1 MRFALALVS
10 AAVVAVVSLGVA
22 AGGEP
27 KRGEDKVIVATSG
40 AKSETRETVP
50 ITREPKDRVV
60 MSMAPSRLPDLEAGD
75 RLDVTSE
82 LQVTLDCTRP
92 DPRCSGRP
100 YEYDV
105 NLAVK
110 LVLAR
115 GAEATGGGKAVRLTR
130 EKKHVCLGRYPHREH
145 HCVVTFTRGG
155 TRIGPNGPPC
165 PPAECRINVVL
176 SAHNANAQDG
186 NLLAIGGTPPSGD
199 ISQDRGRVNAI
210 IFRPAGQPLPEP
222 ERTKDLRTSRLPFDE
237 EFRVVYSERLNG
249 LDAKDQLTAEAE
261 AFMEVRHLPHD
272 ARSTAQLI
280 LTDSQGAVKPGPIAR
295 RVVQG
300 GAEMSETNGFNCGA
314 PRSPCRTLKVGV
326 ARLAEDA
333 RDGQGN
339 PVPLYVN
346 LIMASE
352 AKHDTGFNPNHRAK
366 ILDRGGV
373 EVLRFKP

>member
-1 MRFALALVS
+1 VRLALCLL
-10 AAVVAVVSLGVA
+10 AAVVVAAVFLGVA
-22 AGGEP
+22 SGGE
-27 KRGEDKVIVATSG
+27 RAGQGEKVIVATSG
-40 AKSETRETVP
+40 IKSETRETVQ
-50 ITREPKDRVV
+50 ITRAPKDRVV
-60 MSMAPSRLPDLEAGD
+60 MSMKPDRLPDLEAGD

-82 LQVTLDCTRP
+82 LQVTLDCARP
-92 DPRCSGRP
+92 EPRCSGRP

-130 EKKHVCLGRYPHREH
+130 EKTHVCLGRYPHREH
-145 HCVVTFTRGG
+145 HCVITHTAGG
-155 TRIGPNGPPC
+155 TRVGSSGPPC

-176 SAHNANAQDG
+176 SAHNRNAQDG
-186 NLLAIGGTPPSGD
+186 NLLAIGGTPPSGE

-210 IFRPAGQPLPEP
+210 IYRPAGQPRPDPET
-222 ERTKDLRTSRLPFDE
+222 TKDLRTSRLPFDE
-237 EFRVVYSERLNG
+237 NFRVVYSKRLNG
-249 LDAKDQLTAEAE
+249 LDAKDQLAAEAE

-280 LTDSQGAVKPGPIAR
+280 LTDSQTAVNPGPIAR

-333 RDGQGN
+333 RNGQGD
-339 PVPLYVN
+339 PVPLFVN

-366 ILDRGGV
+366 ILDRGGL